1 MDGITFQKLR
11 DVEARFA
18 EVEAAMG
25 DPAVAQD
32 PAAYQKL
39 ARESKEIGLVV
50 ERYRAYKA
58 ALQELA
64 KVEEMV
70 RAETDPELR
79 EMAHDEV
86 RALEAKRDALDAE

>member
-11 DVEARFA
+11 DIEARFA
-18 EVEAAMG
+18 EVEASMA

-39 ARESKEIGLVV
+39 ARESKESRPVV
-50 ERYRAYKA
+50 ERYRAYKE

-64 KVEEMV
+64 TRVATAFHAVAGEDRRVKVV
-70 RAETDPELR
+70 IRPYDVGTSGWVSR
-79 EMAHDEV
+79 
-86 RALEAKRDALDAE
+86 